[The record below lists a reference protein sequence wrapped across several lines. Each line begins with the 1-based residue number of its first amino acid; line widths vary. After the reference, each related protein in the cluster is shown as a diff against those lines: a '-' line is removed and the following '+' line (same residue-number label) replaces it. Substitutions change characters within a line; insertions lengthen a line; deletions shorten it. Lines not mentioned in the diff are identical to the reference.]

1 MKSSGKLSTIL
12 EEADSRS
19 EDVKDSA
26 ELAAEKVA
34 KDDADKAKFH
44 HVVGASTASTSTAVE
59 NVENEV
65 NLSDVQK
72 AKKKNFKKP
81 KILVEEEGIIT

>member
-34 KDDADKAKFH
+34 KDDADKVKLH

-65 NLSDVQK
+65 NLSEVQK
-72 AKKKNFKKP
+72 AKKKISKKP

>member
-19 EDVKDSA
+19 EEVKDSA
-26 ELAAEKVA
+26 ELAAEKVVN
-34 KDDADKAKFH
+34 DGADKVKL
-44 HVVGASTASTSTAVE
+44 HVVETTAASSSSAVE

-65 NLSDVQK
+65 DLTNVQK
-72 AKKKNFKKP
+72 AKKKPIKKP
-81 KILVEEEGIIT
+81 KVLVEEEGIT